1 MAYDKAVDSAV
12 LDAGLT
18 AIANAIRE
26 KGGTSDNLAF
36 PQAMAN
42 AIAAIEAGGG
52 GIVVPNALCEYA
64 VITAAKNKVNLSINL
79 ENIDLSDITKTSY
92 FMAIALDSLPYGTKG
107 YIIACFQCSTVNN
120 TDGSNVKK
128 GFKFTGTASYP
139 YVNMDSTLHITIE
152 GSTVTWRTSDS
163 TGYTV
168 SGKSY
173 LVVVV
178 QEVIA

>member
-42 AIAAIEAGGG
+42 AMAAIEAGG

-64 VITAAKNKVNLSINL
+64 VITAAKDKVVLSINL
-79 ENIDLSDITKTSY
+79 ENIDLSDTTKTSY
-92 FMAIALDSLPYGTKG
+92 FMAIALDSLPYGTNG
-107 YIIACFQCSTVNN
+107 GIIACFQCSTVDN

-128 GFKFTGTASYP
+128 GFKFCGMTSYP
-139 YVNMDSTLHITIE
+139 YVNLNVTLHVKIE

-168 SGKSY
+168 SGQSY